1 MQHDQGGVGRGQAV
15 RSGVGHGQGS
25 STRRLGGGGDAHGTD
40 AREREKQ
47 EKERVGPGTIPTYVH
62 QADTLADD
70 HKRVGLR
77 GGHGALCS
85 LAT

>member
-1 MQHDQGGVGRGQAV
+1 MARAVARGDLAV
-15 RSGVGHGQGS
+15 EVMRMEPM
-25 STRRLGGGGDAHGTD
+25 
-40 AREREKQ
+40 REREKQ
-47 EKERVGPGTIPTYVH
+47 EKEKVGPGTIPTYVH

-77 GGHGALCS
+77 GGHGDLCS